1 MQRKLWED
9 EGNLDLQDASIT
21 LFREYFPSLKADE
34 YFAGLQDVPWH
45 QEEIIVFGKKYPEPR
60 ETAWYGD
67 QGTTYTYSGITHTP
81 KPWTPVLSEIREKVE
96 NETQERFNSVLLNR
110 YRNGQD
116 SVAWHA
122 DDEPELGENPV
133 IASVSLGQ
141 TRRFQLRHKF
151 LSKKTTSLE
160 LHHGDLLVMSGQTQ
174 HFWEHQVPKTKQDIS
189 ARLNLTFRNI
199 YCD

>member
-9 EGNLDLQDASIT
+9 EGTLDLQDASIT

-34 YFAGLQDVPWH
+34 YFSGLQDVPWH

-81 KPWTPVLSEIREKVE
+81 KPWTPVLSEIREKIE
-96 NETQERFNSVLLNR
+96 NETQARFNSVLLNR

-151 LSKKTTSLE
+151 LLKKAVSLD
-160 LHHGDLLVMSGQTQ
+160 LHHGDLLVMSGKTQ
-174 HFWEHQVPKTKQDIS
+174 HFWEHQVPKTKQEIP